1 MENSRT
7 KNSLINICTG
17 FFGQFFQLL
26 ISFTNRVIFVHCLS
40 QAYLGIDGLFTNV
53 LSMLSLAELGIGSA
67 ISYALYAPLAKK
79 DNAKVSALMH
89 MYAKAYRIIG
99 IIVGIIGLAC
109 IPFLKYIISD
119 PGNIHENITLIYLL
133 FLFNTVISY
142 FYSYKCTLITA
153 DQKNYII
160 SIINYAVTF
169 SQTIVQ
175 IIILLV
181 TKNFILYLVT
191 KSIGTFLTNYL
202 ISWKANKMY
211 PVLQE
216 KNAPELSAHD
226 KHDLFKNIKA
236 LMISK
241 VGDVLVNGTDNIIIS
256 ATKGLGIVSTGIASN
271 YTLLINILYSIL
283 NQFLTG
289 ITASIGNLNASE
301 KSETKKEF
309 FNVFNLLNYLLFS
322 WCAISFIFL
331 STDLV
336 RLVFGNK
343 YVLTIP
349 IIIIMAVNFYTVG
362 MRLAVWTYKSTL
374 GLFDYGKY
382 LVLLTGIIN
391 IILSIILGQ
400 KFGLFGIFLATF
412 ISRLCTNIW
421 YDPYA
426 VLKYGLNMS
435 FIEYVKKYMSF
446 VVLSV
451 LQVALMGLIFTM
463 NDSFVF
469 KFICCVLI
477 PNITNFIVFRN
488 TPEFKYLLNKF
499 IHLFNRIR
507 ERLIVVRQS

>member
-26 ISFTNRVIFVHCLS
+26 ISFINRIIFVHCLS
-40 QAYLGIDGLFTNV
+40 QAYLGINGLFTNV

-79 DNAKVSALMH
+79 DDSKISALMH

-99 IIVGIIGLAC
+99 IIVGLIGTVF

-133 FLFNTVISY
+133 FLFNTVTSY

-160 SIINYAVTF
+160 SIISYGVTF
-169 SQTIVQ
+169 VQTIIQ
-175 IIILLV
+175 IVILLV
-181 TKNFILYLVT
+181 SKNFILYLVT
-191 KSIGTFLTNYL
+191 QSVGTFLTNYL

-211 PVLQE
+211 PVLKE
-216 KNAPELSAHD
+216 KNPPELSAKD
-226 KHDLFKNIKA
+226 KHNLFKNIKA
-236 LMISK
+236 LMITK
-241 VGDVLVNGTDNIIIS
+241 VSGVLVNSTDNIIIS
-256 ATKGLGIVSTGIASN
+256 ATKGLGLVSTGLASN
-271 YTLLINILYSIL
+271 YTLLISILNSIL
-283 NQFLTG
+283 NQIFTG

-301 KSETKKEF
+301 DSRTRKEF
-309 FNVFNLLNYLLFS
+309 FNVVNLLNYLLFS

-336 RLVFGNK
+336 RIVFGNK
-343 YVLTIP
+343 YVLSMP
-349 IIIIMAVNFYTVG
+349 IVVIIAVNFI
-362 MRLAVWTYKSTL
+362 
-374 GLFDYGKY
+374 
-382 LVLLTGIIN
+382 LLTGIIN

-400 KFGLFGIFLATF
+400 KLGLFGIFLATF

-426 VLKYGLNMS
+426 VLKHGLDMS
-435 FIEYVKKYMSF
+435 FVEYVKKYLGF
-446 VVLSV
+446 IILIL
-451 LQVALMGLIFTM
+451 LQIVCMGLIFTI
-463 NDSFVF
+463 NGSFVF
-469 KFICCVLI
+469 KFICCVFI
-477 PNITNFIVFRN
+477 PNIINFIVFRN
-488 TPEFKYLLNKF
+488 TLEFKYLLNKF
-499 IHLFNRIR
+499 CNLFKKIR
-507 ERLIVVRQS
+507 NKLQKVDFIK

>member
-26 ISFTNRVIFVHCLS
+26 ISFINRIIFVHCLS
-40 QAYLGIDGLFTNV
+40 QAYLGINGLFTNV

-79 DNAKVSALMH
+79 DDSKISALMH

-99 IIVGIIGLAC
+99 IIVGLIGTVF

-133 FLFNTVISY
+133 FLFNTVTSY

-160 SIINYAVTF
+160 SIISYGVTF
-169 SQTIVQ
+169 VQTIIQ
-175 IIILLV
+175 IVILLV
-181 TKNFILYLVT
+181 SKNFILYLVAQ
-191 KSIGTFLTNYL
+191 SVGTFLTNYL

-211 PVLQE
+211 PVLKE
-216 KNAPELSAHD
+216 KNPPELSSKD
-226 KHDLFKNIKA
+226 KHNLFKNIKA
-236 LMISK
+236 LMITK
-241 VGDVLVNGTDNIIIS
+241 VSGVLVNSTDNIIIS
-256 ATKGLGIVSTGIASN
+256 ATKGLGLVSTGLASN
-271 YTLLINILYSIL
+271 YTLLISILNSIL
-283 NQFLTG
+283 NQIFTG
-289 ITASIGNLNASE
+289 ITASVGNLNASE
-301 KSETKKEF
+301 DSRTRKEF
-309 FNVFNLLNYLLFS
+309 FNVVNLLNYLLFS

-336 RLVFGNK
+336 RIVFGNK
-343 YVLTIP
+343 YVLSMP
-349 IIIIMAVNFYTVG
+349 IVVIIAVNFYTVG
-362 MRLAVWTYKSTL
+362 MQSAIWTYKSTL

-382 LVLLTGIIN
+382 LILLTGIIN

-400 KFGLFGIFLATF
+400 KLGLFGIFLATF

-426 VLKYGLNMS
+426 VLKHGLDMS
-435 FIEYVKKYMSF
+435 FVEYVKKYLGF
-446 VVLSV
+446 IILIL
-451 LQVALMGLIFTM
+451 LQIACMGLIFTI
-463 NDSFVF
+463 NGSFVF
-469 KFICCVLI
+469 KFICCVFI
-477 PNITNFIVFRN
+477 PNIINFIVFRN
-488 TPEFKYLLNKF
+488 TLEFQYLLNKF
-499 IHLFNRIR
+499 CNLFKKIR
-507 ERLIVVRQS
+507 NKL